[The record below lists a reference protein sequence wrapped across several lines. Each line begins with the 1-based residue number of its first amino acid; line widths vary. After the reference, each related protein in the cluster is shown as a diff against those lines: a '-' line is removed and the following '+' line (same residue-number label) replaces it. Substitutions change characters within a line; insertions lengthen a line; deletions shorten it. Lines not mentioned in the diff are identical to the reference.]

1 MKRQILAAA
10 AVFSILFFI
19 TGCRSVKQAAGGK
32 NEDKSRAAY
41 LETARKLLS
50 APTVTELTSPADYAL
65 SGTRVGG
72 QVRMRRDQSIQLG
85 VTVLIAEVARVE
97 FLPDKAVITDRIHN
111 RYSVCH
117 YADIPYRN
125 ELGLGF
131 DVIQAMLWNRMFVP
145 GYSDADDAISFIT
158 GIEASEDG
166 TVTYKESEY
175 GYMFKVNS
183 KGELVQTGKTVSN
196 YSFRIDYSDRQSL
209 ASDYTFPKSLDITLT
224 TPSRTINA
232 TLEMTSPNTQI
243 KTWANETPVSS
254 RLKKVTIEELL
265 DGLNL

>member
-1 MKRQILAAA
+1 MFTTVV
-10 AVFSILFFI
+10 VFSILLCL
-19 TGCRSVKQAAGGK
+19 TGCRSVRQASNTNG
-32 NEDKSRAAY
+32 EDKSRAAY
-41 LETARKLLS
+41 LETARKLLE
-50 APTVTELTSPADYAL
+50 APSVTELTSPADYAM

-97 FLPDKAVITDRIHN
+97 FLPDKAVIADRIHN
-111 RYSVCH
+111 KYSVCH

-145 GYSDADDAISFIT
+145 GYSDVNDAISFIT
-158 GIEASEDG
+158 DIDAHEDG

-175 GYMFKVNS
+175 GYMFKVNAD
-183 KGELVQTGKTVSN
+183 GELVQTGKTVSS
-196 YSFRIDYSDRQSL
+196 YSFRIDYSNRLPL
-209 ASDYTFPKSLDITLT
+209 ASDCIFPKSLAITLT

-232 TLEMTSPNTQI
+232 TLEMTSPSTQI
-243 KTWANETPVSS
+243 RTWANETPVSS
-254 RLKKVTIEELL
+254 RLKRVTIEELL